1 MDLLDLPLRDFVAR
15 LYSEEAEYGGGS
27 VAALAGSLAAGLV
40 VMIGRTILQGGGGG
54 NEPLWEEVTR
64 ESERLSLDLL
74 ASVNEDTEAY
84 EAIVAALRMPRAGE
98 ADRRARAADLER
110 ALLQAARVPH
120 RTLVACASLLGL
132 ADSVAGVAKES
143 VFSDLGS
150 AAHLALA
157 GARAAALNVA
167 VNAGCLLE
175 VEEATALMASCR
187 GDLATA
193 EALADSFARRL
204 SARGADAD
212 GNWKGWLSVGE
223 SS

>member
-1 MDLLDLPLRDFVAR
+1 VALLDLPLRDFVAR
-15 LYSEEAEYGGGS
+15 LYSEDAEYGGGS

-40 VMIGRTILQGGGGG
+40 VMVGRTILRGGGDADAS
-54 NEPLWEEVTR
+54 LWEEVTR
-64 ESERLSLDLL
+64 EAERLSLDLL

-84 EAIVAALRMPRAGE
+84 EAVVVALRMPRAGE
-98 ADRRARAADLER
+98 ADRRARGVDLER
-110 ALLQAARVPH
+110 ALLQAASVPH
-120 RTLVACASLLGL
+120 RTVVACERLLGL
-132 ADSVAGVAKES
+132 ADSVAGGARRS
-143 VFSDLGS
+143 VLSDLGS

-167 VNAGCLLE
+167 VNAGCLPE
-175 VEEATALMASCR
+175 VEEATVLIASCR
-187 GDLATA
+187 GDLASA